1 MADEADTGEASELTT
16 ARPGVFHVND
26 KILWPAPVEIEMFPQ
41 PVQVLAL
48 KPR

>member
-1 MADEADTGEASELTT
+1 MVDEADIVELTT

>member
-1 MADEADTGEASELTT
+1 
-16 ARPGVFHVND
+16 VFHVND

-48 KPR
+48 KAEVTRLPPELWL